1 MIAALITALIYVC
14 LVVMAVYLVF
24 WVMDQIGIALPAQV
38 VKIIWVIVALV
49 VLLILVTRV
58 LPIAGINVG

>member
-24 WVMDQIGIALPAQV
+24 WVMEQIGIALPAQV

>member
-1 MIAALITALIYVC
+1 MIAALITALICVC

-24 WVMDQIGIALPAQV
+24 WVMEQIGIALPAQV